1 MTGAVGSLPALTRLY
16 LGAKHAVCT
25 WPGLRVWPGA
35 REGWPALAPLVTKA
49 HPGPP
54 PGPGHQ
60 ELFMGWVL
68 GVTGWPCPYLL
79 TSLFTCKT
87 KVKAQGFLTFGKKG
101 MSVSYKTMP
110 GT

>member
-1 MTGAVGSLPALTRLY
+1 MSPFSRNRSRKIIGTEV
-16 LGAKHAVCT
+16 KHNV
-25 WPGLRVWPGA
+25 RV
-35 REGWPALAPLVTKA
+35 LAPLL
-49 HPGPP
+49 PN
-54 PGPGHQ
+54 
-60 ELFMGWVL
+60 W
-68 GVTGWPCPYLL
+68 WPCPYLL